1 MSKTKADAPN
11 TTDESQSANVDLD
24 ILNQVPT
31 PVMAV
36 DRDFGILFLN
46 HAGEDAVGLE
56 PGGWKGKKCHQLFN
70 TDHCCTPECR
80 CQQAMDTRAACT
92 GETIAHPGGD
102 SVAVRYTGSP
112 MLTDQGEVIG
122 AVEYVVDMSS
132 EAKFLD
138 QIRVLAAEVVQGNLE
153 HRAETAEL
161 TENYEILV
169 ESVNAVVD
177 AFEAPLR
184 EIIDTL
190 ERGAGGDRT
199 ARVLTEY
206 AGRYGD
212 LKGSMNGLADKF
224 QTTVQEIQ
232 QSATALASSSEELS
246 AVSNQMTSVSEQNSS
261 HATSVSTAQEDV
273 NHNIQSVSS
282 ATEEM
287 GASIREIAKNASI
300 AADVAKNAVAA
311 AGQSSTRMDELD
323 RSSTEIGQ
331 VIKLITSVAQQTN
344 LLALNA
350 TIEAARAG
358 EAGKGFAVV
367 ANEVKELAKQ
377 TAQAT
382 EEIGQKIEA
391 IQRTTGDAMTGI
403 AEISEIIGRVDDIQ
417 QTIAAAVE
425 EQTATTSEIGRSVV
439 DAAKGGSEISEYMTR
454 MTESAQEAAS
464 GAGNTLEAAKALASM
479 AADLERLV
487 GEFQV

>member
-1 MSKTKADAPN
+1 
-11 TTDESQSANVDLD
+11 
-24 ILNQVPT
+24 
-31 PVMAV
+31 
-36 DRDFGILFLN
+36 
-46 HAGEDAVGLE
+46 
-56 PGGWKGKKCHQLFN
+56 
-70 TDHCCTPECR
+70 
-80 CQQAMDTRAACT
+80 
-92 GETIAHPGGD
+92 
-102 SVAVRYTGSP
+102 

-190 ERGAGGDRT
+190 ERVAGGDLT